1 MLLTTL
7 LVVATL
13 AGTPDGSQTD
23 PGDVGYRVRA
33 IDKLSNRL
41 LLDGLHESPT
51 IASEVR
57 RLMRSDVVV
66 YITTG
71 PNLKLTG
78 ELTFMTHAG
87 GLTYVLIRVHPML
100 TGIDRLVALGHELQ
114 HACEIADAGDQV
126 TDERTLAALYQ
137 KIGFQTGPQAF
148 ESAGAQAAS
157 ASVRREVWNA
167 IRTGGM

>member
-87 GLTYVLIRVHPML
+87 GLTYVLIRVH
-100 TGIDRLVALGHELQ
+100 
-114 HACEIADAGDQV
+114 QV